1 MSAIRSG
8 AKIRAKLSPVRWA
21 LMAALMLS
29 AGPLLAEAE
38 TTTNEAGPAA
48 AGACP
53 HDGQAGQCAM
63 GQGQTCQHKGKA
75 CMGSGKHGKGMHGM
89 AGEAG
94 PMAMF
99 TRMGE
104 ELALAEPQKQ
114 ELAALMEMYR
124 PRIKEL
130 AQRGQENL
138 RPLMYMAPDEPA
150 YNILATELSE
160 QAGASA
166 AEMVTLLTELQANA
180 YALLTTEQQATFM
193 AKRAEMRER
202 MEKRKAEMEARREAG
217 ESGYGPRMGMSHG
230 MGHHPCKGCAESEQ
244 DDETQEL
251 AE

>member
-1 MSAIRSG
+1 
-8 AKIRAKLSPVRWA
+8 
-21 LMAALMLS
+21 
-29 AGPLLAEAE
+29 
-38 TTTNEAGPAA
+38 
-48 AGACP
+48 
-53 HDGQAGQCAM
+53 
-63 GQGQTCQHKGKA
+63 
-75 CMGSGKHGKGMHGM
+75 M
-89 AGEAG
+89 AGVAG

-104 ELALAEPQKQ
+104 ELALTEPQKQ

-138 RPLMYMAPDEPA
+138 RPLMDMAPDDPA
-150 YNILATELSE
+150 YNKLATELSE

-202 MEKRKAEMEARREAG
+202 MDKRKAEMEARREAG
-217 ESGYGPRMGMSHG
+217 ETGYGPGMGMGMNHG
-230 MGHHPCKGCAESEQ
+230 MGHRPCKGCAESEQ
-244 DDETQEL
+244 DDETQES

>member
-1 MSAIRSG
+1 MSAARSG
-8 AKIRAKLSPVRWA
+8 AKIRAKLSPVRWV

-29 AGPLLAEAE
+29 AGALFAEAE
-38 TTTNEAGPAA
+38 TTTNETCPAT

-53 HDGQAGQCAM
+53 HDQCAM
-63 GQGQTCQHKGKA
+63 GQGQTCQHKGKT

-104 ELALAEPQKQ
+104 ELALTEPQKQ

-138 RPLMYMAPDEPA
+138 RPLVDMAPDDPA
-150 YNILATELSE
+150 YNKLAAELSE

-217 ESGYGPRMGMSHG
+217 EPGYGRGFGMSHG
-230 MGHHPCKGCAESEQ
+230 MGHHPCKGCSGSEQ
-244 DDETQEL
+244 DDEAQES

>member
-1 MSAIRSG
+1 MSATRSG
-8 AKIRAKLSPVRWA
+8 AKIRAKLSPLRWA

-29 AGPLLAEAE
+29 AGPLFAQAE
-38 TTTNEAGPAA
+38 TTTNETCPA

-53 HDGQAGQCAM
+53 HGEAGQCAM
-63 GQGQTCQHKGKA
+63 GQGQACQDKGKA
-75 CMGSGKHGKGMHGM
+75 CMGAGKHGKGMHGKS
-89 AGEAG
+89 GEPG

-99 TRMGE
+99 ARMGE
-104 ELALAEPQKQ
+104 ELGLTEPQKQ

-130 AQRGQENL
+130 AQRGQESP
-138 RPLMYMAPDEPA
+138 RALMGMAPDDPA
-150 YNILATELSE
+150 YNKLATELSE

-166 AEMVTLLTELQANA
+166 AELVTLLTELQANA

-202 MEKRKAEMEARREAG
+202 MEKRQAEMEARREAG
-217 ESGYGPRMGMSHG
+217 EPGYGPGFGMRHG
-230 MGHHPCKGCAESEQ
+230 MGHHPCKGCSGSEE
-244 DDETQEL
+244 DDEAQES